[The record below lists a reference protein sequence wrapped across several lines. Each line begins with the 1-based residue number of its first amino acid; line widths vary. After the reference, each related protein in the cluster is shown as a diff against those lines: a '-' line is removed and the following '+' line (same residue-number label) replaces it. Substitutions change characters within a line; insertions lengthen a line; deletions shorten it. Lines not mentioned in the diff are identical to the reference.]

1 MRGDMREPG
10 VHCVSIGRA
19 VHAFYG
25 RPRARDQGKVDHS
38 AFSDALS
45 DVVFCGA
52 GRA

>member
-1 MRGDMREPG
+1 MHGDMPEPG

-25 RPRARDQGKVDHS
+25 KRRSRDQGKVGHS

-45 DVVFCGA
+45 DAVSCGA

>member
-1 MRGDMREPG
+1 MNGDMAEPG

-25 RPRARDQGKVDHS
+25 RPRAWDQGKVDHS